1 MASFSETV
9 GAWASATERRLSAV
23 HKRAIEKLAME
34 MTRTRAEGGNVPVD
48 TGNLYRSL
56 LASTTAMPKTAEGP
70 FAGSNV
76 PRSEEHT
83 SELQSRPHRVCRLLL
98 EKKKTTP
105 TPVSASTPCAPA
117 DPRAAPSAPFSPRR
131 PRPSSAAKF
140 APSASSAV
148 SDLEFAY
155 PIHPDR

>member
-1 MASFSETV
+1 MASFAESV
-9 GAWASATERRLSAV
+9 GGWASATERRLSAV

-76 PRSEEHT
+76 PSVIATLRMNDTLWIGFQARYARRINFGFVGADALGRVYNQQGAHFVERAIAMWPQIVREAVEEVKNAN
-83 SELQSRPHRVCRLLL
+83 S
-98 EKKKTTP
+98 
-105 TPVSASTPCAPA
+105 
-117 DPRAAPSAPFSPRR
+117 
-131 PRPSSAAKF
+131 
-140 APSASSAV
+140 
-148 SDLEFAY
+148 
-155 PIHPDR
+155 

>member
-1 MASFSETV
+1 MASFSEAV

-34 MTRTRAEGGNVPVD
+34 MTRTRAEGGNVPVK

-76 PRSEEHT
+76 PSVIATLQLNDTLWIGFQARYARRINFGFVGADSLGRVYNQQGAHFVERAIAMWPQIVREAVEEVKNAN
-83 SELQSRPHRVCRLLL
+83 S
-98 EKKKTTP
+98 
-105 TPVSASTPCAPA
+105 
-117 DPRAAPSAPFSPRR
+117 
-131 PRPSSAAKF
+131 
-140 APSASSAV
+140 
-148 SDLEFAY
+148 
-155 PIHPDR
+155 

>member
-1 MASFSETV
+1 MANFSEAV

-56 LASTTAMPKTAEGP
+56 LASTTAMPKTAEAP

-76 PRSEEHT
+76 PSVIATLRLNDTLWLGFQAKYARRRNYGFVGADALGRVYNEQGDYFVERAIAMWPQIVREAVEEVKNAN
-83 SELQSRPHRVCRLLL
+83 S
-98 EKKKTTP
+98 
-105 TPVSASTPCAPA
+105 
-117 DPRAAPSAPFSPRR
+117 
-131 PRPSSAAKF
+131 
-140 APSASSAV
+140 
-148 SDLEFAY
+148 
-155 PIHPDR
+155 